1 MCTTNDSQPI
11 ACGIES
17 RCTAR
22 FAEALVQSIV
32 EVMEQCA
39 GQGI

>member
-1 MCTTNDSQPI
+1 MCTTNDTQPI

-17 RCTAR
+17 RSTPR
-22 FAEALVQSIV
+22 FVETLVQSSV